1 MITRTSVKD
10 LLGVEHK
17 TKNRL
22 FCLWPH
28 FSTLKVKGQHAMSVA
43 KQSWMSTKKIFTA
56 DCKSPATRKQ
66 KGGKPQLIYH
76 VWIWLSFQPQCSLPL
91 CSSSINQLWFSTVQL
106 DCCKTFAIHC
116 TWLQFYCS
124 LALILTIVHTCM
136 SFKTAGCIIFHWFHT
151 LSFHHLLLLLLFL
164 LQSCTTHS
172 MLAFP
177 LTPTHLPCLTSHTVA
192 ASVCKL

>member
-1 MITRTSVKD
+1 MNVYKENLYSRLQKSCNTQAERWKTTIDLPCMNLIIFPTSA
-10 LLGVEHK
+10 
-17 TKNRL
+17 
-22 FCLWPH
+22 F
-28 FSTLKVKGQHAMSVA
+28 
-43 KQSWMSTKKIFTA
+43 
-56 DCKSPATRKQ
+56 
-66 KGGKPQLIYH
+66 
-76 VWIWLSFQPQCSLPL
+76 LPL

-116 TWLQFYCS
+116 TWLQFYRS

-136 SFKTAGCIIFHWFHT
+136 SFKTAGCIIFHWFHI
-151 LSFHHLLLLLLFL
+151 LSFHHLLLLLFL